1 MKIDEPRSQ
10 SENFSVVGKH
20 SGDNDQFW
28 KSYNEKAFIKNKS
41 KNKSYQ

>member
-28 KSYNEKAFIKNKS
+28 ISYNEKAFIKNKS